1 MMVINMTNVVALI
14 GVIQKAYYDK
24 QKDSYFVDLKL
35 EKTIK
40 NEAGTIEFET
50 YKVKLWKGCYH
61 DISSLSSF
69 KPDLILGV
77 KGRLEKDGEEV
88 YVVAEKISF
97 LGKNK

>member
-1 MMVINMTNVVALI
+1 M
-14 GVIQKAYYDK
+14 
-24 QKDSYFVDLKL
+24 

-77 KGRLEKDGEEV
+77 KGRLEKDGVEV

>member
-1 MMVINMTNVVALI
+1 MVINMTNVVVLI

-69 KPDLILGV
+69 KPYFRC
-77 KGRLEKDGEEV
+77 KG
-88 YVVAEKISF
+88 SF
-97 LGKNK
+97 RKRWRRSLCCC

>member
-1 MMVINMTNVVALI
+1 MMVINMTNVVVLI

-50 YKVKLWKGCYH
+50 YKVK
-61 DISSLSSF
+61 I
-69 KPDLILGV
+69 
-77 KGRLEKDGEEV
+77 
-88 YVVAEKISF
+88 EKIDT
-97 LGKNK
+97 